1 MRNHIEVNRLTYL
14 PYHFL
19 LVSVGNAGYLKYQV
33 RLDSDL
39 RRNFPFLNQNG
50 LFRHDAKECN
60 AQQRRGK

>member
-33 RLDSDL
+33 GSQPM
-39 RRNFPFLNQNG
+39 RRSIILY
-50 LFRHDAKECN
+50 
-60 AQQRRGK
+60 